1 MRKPSQMYPIVEK
14 WLSSPEGK
22 QLFCE
27 QEGLPI
33 SVLNYWVS
41 HYNRHK
47 RQKGAKQGFVPLQLS
62 GSPTSPTYLELVF
75 PSGVKLK
82 IHQRVSLEELT
93 VILSKC

>member
-14 WLSSPEGK
+14 WLASPKGK

-47 RQKGAKQGFVPLQLS
+47 REKVAKQGFVPLQLS
-62 GSPTSPTYLELVF
+62 GNTTGPAYMELDF

-82 IHQRVSLEELT
+82 IHQQLSLEELT
-93 VILSKC
+93 MILSKC

>member
-14 WLSSPEGK
+14 WLSRPKGK
-22 QLFCE
+22 QLFCK

-41 HYNRHK
+41 HYHRHK
-47 RQKGAKQGFVPLQLS
+47 REKVAKQGFVPLQLS
-62 GSPTSPTYLELVF
+62 GPPTSPTYMELVF

-82 IHQRVSLEELT
+82 IHQRLSLEELT

>member
-1 MRKPSQMYPIVEK
+1 MYPIVEK
-14 WLSSPEGK
+14 WLSSPKGK

-27 QEGLPI
+27 QEGLQI
-33 SVLNYWVS
+33 SVLNYWIS

-47 RQKGAKQGFVPLQLS
+47 REKVAKQGFVPLQLS
-62 GSPTSPTYLELVF
+62 GNTPVPAYMELDF

-82 IHQRVSLEELT
+82 IHRRLSVKELT

>member
-14 WLSSPEGK
+14 WLASPKGK

-47 RQKGAKQGFVPLQLS
+47 RQKGTKTRVCTFAIVRQHHW
-62 GSPTSPTYLELVF
+62 
-75 PSGVKLK
+75 PSLYGVG
-82 IHQRVSLEELT
+82 
-93 VILSKC
+93 LSKRG